1 MANKNLEYLLN
12 EYEQKRVYAERKL
25 DARKEKLYNDFP
37 RIKYI
42 DDTLNKISIAKM
54 KATLFKPDVVQNFDE
69 ELNDLRDEKREIYEK
84 EDINKRYFSDIFEC
98 NICKDIGY
106 IQNEDGKTVMCSCLK
121 QRLLD
126 ASYNLSNLS
135 DIKRENF
142 ENFNVLLFSDEV
154 NEKKYNSKGSPR
166 QNIIAIKNACMKF
179 VQNFEDLEQKNL
191 LFIGHTGL
199 GKTYMSNCVAN
210 EILKK
215 RENGSLSDCSSFA

>member
-12 EYEQKRVYAERKL
+12 EYEQKRAHAERKQES
-25 DARKEKLYNDFP
+25 RKEKLYSDFP

-42 DDTLNKISIAKM
+42 DDTLNKIAIAKM
-54 KATLFKPDVVQNFDE
+54 KAALFKPNVVQNFDE
-69 ELNDLRDEKREIYEK
+69 EVKVLKDEKKQIYEK
-84 EDINKRYFSDIFEC
+84 EDIDKRYFSDIFEC
-98 NICKDIGY
+98 NVCKDVGY
-106 IQNEDGKTVMCSCLK
+106 IQNENGKSVMCNCLK

-126 ASYNLSNLS
+126 TSYNLSNLS

-142 ENFNVLLFSDEV
+142 ENFNVLLFPDEV
-154 NEKKYNSKGSPR
+154 NEKRYNSKGSPR

-179 VQNFEDLEQKNL
+179 VQNFDVLEQKNL
-191 LFIGHTGL
+191 LFVGHTGL

-215 RENGSLSDCSSFA
+215 RKNGSLSDCSSFA

>member
-12 EYEQKRVYAERKL
+12 EYEQKRAYAERKL
-25 DARKEKLYNDFP
+25 DMRKEKLYNDFP

-54 KATLFKPDVVQNFDE
+54 KATLFKSNAVQNFDKE
-69 ELNDLRDEKREIYEK
+69 VQDLKNEKKDIWEK
-84 EDINKRYFSDIFEC
+84 EDIERRYFSDIFEC
-98 NICKDIGY
+98 NICKDVGY
-106 IQNEDGKTVMCSCLK
+106 IQNEDGKTVMCNCLK
-121 QRLLD
+121 QKLLD

-154 NEKKYNSKGSPR
+154 NEKKYNFRGSPR

-179 VQNFEDLEQKNL
+179 VQNFDDLEQKNL

-210 EILKK
+210 EMLKK
-215 RENGSLSDCSSFA
+215 RKNSSLPDCPSFA